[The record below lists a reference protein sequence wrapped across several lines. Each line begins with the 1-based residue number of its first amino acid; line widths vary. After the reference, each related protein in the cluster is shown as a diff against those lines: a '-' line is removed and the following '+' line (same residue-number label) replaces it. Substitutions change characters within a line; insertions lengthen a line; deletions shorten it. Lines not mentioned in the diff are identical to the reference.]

1 MKEIYNVLKGFF
13 KSLNNYKLESLAK
26 AIICVAI
33 GLRASHLV
41 DIAYL
46 DLKKATL
53 LLNRLRK
60 IPSCQSL
67 VLVQFKD
74 RFTFLCNKHRLKQH
88 LELTL
93 DEPTKWIYISVEGKE
108 PVKTDPPMHLIA
120 LLQEKI
126 LPFINSSQLVYHSS
140 ILPTFLVAFTGWALE
155 YPVIYTTHLITDDPE
170 GELDEWEAK
179 SNCLGSRTLNLVQI
193 WVSDHMLL
201 SFTFLLLTNKQQQEM
216 ENQLKSLFNDRL
228 GDINQKPDWM
238 TDNCIELRR
247 EQVKLDRFA
256 L

>member
-1 MKEIYNVLKGFF
+1 
-13 KSLNNYKLESLAK
+13 
-26 AIICVAI
+26 
-33 GLRASHLV
+33 
-41 DIAYL
+41 
-46 DLKKATL
+46 
-53 LLNRLRK
+53 
-60 IPSCQSL
+60 
-67 VLVQFKD
+67 
-74 RFTFLCNKHRLKQH
+74 
-88 LELTL
+88 
-93 DEPTKWIYISVEGKE
+93 
-108 PVKTDPPMHLIA
+108 MHLIA